1 MILPADTPRA
11 ASPGV
16 EAIPLGGLGEFGL
29 NTMLVVWGDTGILI
43 DAGGMFPGPE
53 LPGVDLIVP
62 DYRYIEER
70 VGTLTAI
77 VLTHGHEDHI
87 GALPY
92 VWPLLNGPVY
102 GTRLTLALLAP
113 KLNEHGLEGVERCLP
128 VEAGDTVE
136 IGELQVEFIRVT
148 HSMPD
153 CVAIAVH
160 TPVGTLVH
168 TGDFK
173 FDQTPLDDK
182 PCDIPRLAELGRA
195 GVLAMFGDSTNI
207 ERPGFTGSER
217 EVVTGLEEVFAS
229 ARGLVVV
236 TTFASSLHRIQVV
249 VDLAAKFGRKLAF
262 IGRGMLQN
270 TEIASELGYLRIP
283 AGLQIRDTEVN
294 DHDRRR
300 VVCLATGSQGEHL
313 AALSRIAAN
322 EHRHIALEPEDV
334 VVFSARAIPG
344 NRRAI
349 GRVMDQVARRG
360 AEIVHEEKK
369 LVHVSGH
376 GSAEELKLMLS
387 LLRPRYFVPIHGE
400 YRYLAEH
407 AHAAARVTK
416 NTTTVLLAED
426 GDVIQFSQ
434 EDGRIIDH
442 VEAGRILMDSTRS
455 GEVVDRVLKD
465 RRRLAMDG
473 VIVPVITVNRESGNV
488 GAVSEVTTRGM
499 AVDSRT
505 ESLLKTLPDRLPGI
519 LDSIEPAERSDQ
531 NLLTERVRIEVQRL
545 FRKHTGHRPLV
556 LPIIREI

>member
-1 MILPADTPRA
+1 
-11 ASPGV
+11 
-16 EAIPLGGLGEFGL
+16 
-29 NTMLVVWGDTGILI
+29 MLVVWGDTGILI
-43 DAGGMFPGPE
+43 DAGAMFPGPE

-62 DYRYIEER
+62 DYRCVKER
-70 VGTLTAI
+70 VGTLAAI

-92 VWPLLNGPVY
+92 VWPMLDGPVY
-102 GTRLTLALLAP
+102 GTRLTLALLTP
-113 KLNEHGLEGVERCLP
+113 KLCEHGLEGLERCIP

-136 IGELQVEFIRVT
+136 VGDLQVEFIRVT

-229 ARGLVVV
+229 TRGMVVV
-236 TTFASSLHRIQVV
+236 TTFASSLHRIQIV
-249 VDLAAKFGRKLAF
+249 VDLAAQFGRKLAF
-262 IGRGMLQN
+262 IGRGMAQN

-294 DHDRRR
+294 NHDRHQ
-300 VVCLATGSQGEHL
+300 VVCLATGSQGEPL
-313 AALSRIAAN
+313 AGLSRIAAN
-322 EHRHIALEPEDV
+322 EHRHIALEPDDV

-407 AHAAARVTK
+407 ARAAARVTK
-416 NTTTVLLAED
+416 GATTVLLAED
-426 GDVIQFSQ
+426 GDVIQLGP
-434 EDGRIIDH
+434 EDGHVIGH
-442 VEAGRILMDSTRS
+442 VEAGRVLMDRTRS
-455 GEVVDRVLKD
+455 GEVSAQILKD

-473 VIVPVITVNRESGNV
+473 VLVSVVTVNHQSGHV
-488 GAVSEVTTRGM
+488 GEVSDVITRGM
-499 AVDSRT
+499 TVDSRT
-505 ESLLKTLPDRLPGI
+505 ETLLETLPTRLPDI
-519 LDSIEPAERSDQ
+519 IEAIETAERSDHT
-531 NLLTERVRIEVQRL
+531 LLTERVRMELQRL
-545 FRKHTGHRPLV
+545 LRKHTGRRPLV
-556 LPIIREI
+556 LPVIREI